1 MLPKSLAGNE
11 SMLNSTSLP
20 ILTNPISEVFMSII
34 AIKLS
39 FGTIFKIVSV
49 EVATYPS
56 PKGLRS

>member
-39 FGTIFKIVSV
+39 FGTIFKIVN
-49 EVATYPS
+49 
-56 PKGLRS
+56 